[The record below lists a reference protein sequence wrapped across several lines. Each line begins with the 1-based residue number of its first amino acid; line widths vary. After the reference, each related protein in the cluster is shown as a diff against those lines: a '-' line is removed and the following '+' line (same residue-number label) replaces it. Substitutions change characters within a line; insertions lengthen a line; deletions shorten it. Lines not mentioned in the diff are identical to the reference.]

1 MRIGIDIDGVGFNFG
16 DSCKRYL
23 DHIGQGHLWK
33 SGPNPEPYWDFFKD
47 WGWTGSEFVDFCNRG
62 ADAGFIFSG
71 PMRPGYREMID
82 EIANM
87 GHEIII
93 ATDRPFGSTPDVS
106 EKLTV
111 DWLHEH
117 EINYD
122 ELHFTADKTTANCEM
137 FIDDKVENHEALLAA
152 GVDCYLLDRPW
163 NRHYEAHG
171 RRIYALSEFVG
182 KVSARTKSS
191 SMV

>member
-16 DSCKRYL
+16 DSCRRYL
-23 DHIGQGHLWK
+23 EQINQGHLWK
-33 SGPNPEPYWDFFKD
+33 SGPTPEPYWDFFKD
-47 WGWTGSEFVDFCNRG
+47 WGWTGAEFVDFCNRG
-62 ADAGFIFSG
+62 ADAGVIFSG
-71 PMRPGYREMID
+71 PMRPGYKEMID
-82 EIANM
+82 DIANM

-106 EKLTV
+106 QRLTV
-111 DWLHEH
+111 EWLQQH

-122 ELHFTADKTTANCEM
+122 ELHFTADKTSAECEM
-137 FIDDKVENHEALLAA
+137 FIDDKVENIVALLDA
-152 GVDCYLLDRPW
+152 GVDAYMLDRAW

-171 RRIYALSEFVG
+171 RRIYALQEFTA
-182 KVSARTKSS
+182 KVATRTKSS